1 MCVKVGDEVKGGDI
15 YATTPETDLI
25 VHKCMVSPLI
35 SGKVVDVVSDGE
47 YTINDVIMKI
57 EDEDV
62 YKRQIFY
69 GGAVVRQLEKMCIKY
84 FVSSKN

>member
-1 MCVKVGDEVKGGDI
+1 MLILYNIAKKWDVTMTVKVGDEVKGGTI

-35 SGKVVDVVSDGE
+35 SGKVVEVVEDGQ

-57 EDEDV
+57 EDTNG
-62 YKRQIFY
+62 KI
-69 GGAVVRQLEKMCIKY
+69 I
-84 FVSSKN
+84 